1 MRLILLIGT
10 LLFTFNTYAQ
20 RLIKTPYEAR
30 MEAKALSKLSFKL
43 DSVMKKEFLLTWR
56 PINRVKFT
64 MKTRL
69 NRSIIQK
76 IDANNGLTN
85 AFDELD
91 TDDYWGLAAYDI
103 RCKLYITKRLRILNR
118 VLITGID
125 FNQYFYSSGI
135 ILKF

>member
-1 MRLILLIGT
+1 
-10 LLFTFNTYAQ
+10 
-20 RLIKTPYEAR
+20 
-30 MEAKALSKLSFKL
+30 
-43 DSVMKKEFLLTWR
+43 
-56 PINRVKFT
+56 